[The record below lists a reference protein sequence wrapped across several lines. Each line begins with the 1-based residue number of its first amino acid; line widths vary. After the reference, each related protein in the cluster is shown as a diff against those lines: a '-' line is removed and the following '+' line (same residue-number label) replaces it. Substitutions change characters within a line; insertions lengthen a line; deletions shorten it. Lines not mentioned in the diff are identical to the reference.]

1 MLPSIFGENL
11 FDSFFSE
18 PFRMFEREADHELY
32 GKHAA
37 AVMRTDVRETDNTYE
52 LDIDLPGFKK
62 DQITASVENGYLT
75 VTAAKGLDKD
85 EGDKNGRYVSRERWD
100 VGGRREVVWGGG
112 RSEACVL
119 GR

>member
-1 MLPSIFGENL
+1 
-11 FDSFFSE
+11 
-18 PFRMFEREADHELY
+18 MFEREADHELY

-62 DQITASVENGYLT
+62 DQITASVENGDLT

-85 EGDKNGRYVSRERWD
+85 EGDKHGRQRAASAGPASAAV
-100 VGGRREVVWGGG
+100 
-112 RSEACVL
+112 RSMWAKASPMPMCAPSL
-119 GR
+119 RTASCA